1 MKVLVVDD
9 SEMIR
14 NFHSYILKNM
24 GCQVVTAVDGA
35 DAIEKVLSSET
46 PFTMI
51 ITDINMPNMDGY
63 LLVERLREEADYQET
78 PIIIIS
84 TEEEM
89 EDKAKGFA
97 VGANIYLVKPTD
109 PVALGESIRT
119 FMPKNYMKGSQL

>member
-1 MKVLVVDD
+1 
-9 SEMIR
+9 
-14 NFHSYILKNM
+14 M

-35 DAIEKVLSSET
+35 DAIEKVLSSES

-63 LLVERLREEADYQET
+63 LLVERLREEVDYQET